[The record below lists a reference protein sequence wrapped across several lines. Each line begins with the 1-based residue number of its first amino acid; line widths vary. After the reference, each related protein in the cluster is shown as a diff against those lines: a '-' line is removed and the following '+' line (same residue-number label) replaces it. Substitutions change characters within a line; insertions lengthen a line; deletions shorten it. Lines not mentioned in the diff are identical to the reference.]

1 MSYIYYNM
9 RKVLFIGS
17 GKSYRSKFAEAF
29 FNNRG
34 KLECLFMLH
43 THGIGRYPSSRYP
56 HSYSSLIG
64 KKKPTKKLNKTS
76 KEVCTDDNLFDGD
89 DCFMHFHR
97 NLTEKDFDH
106 CDYVIAMN
114 KSEHKKYLDRHFS
127 EFADKIE
134 YWDIPKKKKVTVEVV
149 RLLKKKVNELYDTA
163 SQAGKKLG
171 KGVKKKK

>member
-1 MSYIYYNM
+1 M

-56 HSYSSLIG
+56 YSYSSLIG
-64 KKKPTKKLNKTS
+64 KKKPTKRLNKVS
-76 KEVCTDDNLFDGD
+76 EKVCTDDNLSEGE

-97 NLTEKDFDH
+97 NLTKDDFDH

-114 KSEHKKYLDRHFS
+114 GSEHKKYLDKHFS

-134 YWDIPKKKKVTVEVV
+134 YWDIPKKKKVSDKVVE
-149 RLLKKKVNELYDTA
+149 LLKKKVNELYDVA
-163 SQAGKKLG
+163 SQKGKKH
-171 KGVKKKK
+171 KKDATKK